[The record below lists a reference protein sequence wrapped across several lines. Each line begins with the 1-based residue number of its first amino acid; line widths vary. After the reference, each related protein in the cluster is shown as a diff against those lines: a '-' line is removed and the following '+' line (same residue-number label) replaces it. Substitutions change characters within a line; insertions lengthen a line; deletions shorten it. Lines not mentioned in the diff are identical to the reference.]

1 MKRPDTSVEAL
12 LPEVR
17 RRLAER
23 LEIELSEVSEDCHV
37 LDDLEA
43 ESMDLLVLVSELEDE
58 YAIAIADEALPG
70 LSTPRQIAQ
79 HLSELLAR

>member
-1 MKRPDTSVEAL
+1 MKPEDTSLEAL

-23 LEIELSEVSEDCHV
+23 LELDLEKVTEDCHV

-43 ESMDLLVLVSELEDE
+43 ESMDLLVLVSDLEDQ
-58 YAIAIADEALPG
+58 YGIAIADEALPG

-79 HLSELLAR
+79 HLSELLAG

>member
-1 MKRPDTSVEAL
+1 MKPQDTSVEAL

-23 LEIELSEVSEDCHV
+23 LELEVAEVAEDCHV

-43 ESMDLLVLVSELEDE
+43 ESMDLLVLVSDLEDE
-58 YAIAIADEALPG
+58 YGIAISDEALPG

-79 HLSELLAR
+79 HLSELLAG